1 MSEFW
6 AFQAKDIVNVLILV
20 ITAWAVYY
28 GPIRAVRVARQE
40 ETKAAKVRQKSEIFA
55 SLMKTRRF
63 QLDPEHVASLNLIQV
78 YFGDEA
84 AVLASYKA
92 YIRLLSRRGIP
103 GVADESLYKER
114 DDAFIDLVF
123 EIARALGYSQDKKE
137 IEQLAYSPEGWAT
150 DSATIRKLHGL
161 LIEIFEH
168 KRALPIT
175 PVVRPPEVNPF
186 PPAPIDPPA
195 RG

>member
-1 MSEFW
+1 MNDFW
-6 AFQAKDIVNVLILV
+6 AFQAKDMIGILILL

-28 GPIRAVRVARQE
+28 GPIRAVQIARKE
-40 ETKAAKVRQKSEIFA
+40 ETAAALIRQKSEIFA

-63 QLDPEHVASLNLIQV
+63 QLDAEHVASLNQIQV
-78 YFGDEA
+78 FFSDVP

-92 YIRLLSRRGIP
+92 YIRLLSRRSIP

-123 EIARALGYSQDKKE
+123 EIARALGYQQDKKE
-137 IEQLAYSPEGWAT
+137 IEELAYSPEGWAN
-150 DSATIRKLHGL
+150 DNNTIRKLHSL
-161 LIEIFEH
+161 MIELFEH

-175 PVVRPPEVNPF
+175 PIVRQPERNPF
-186 PPAPIDPPA
+186 PPAPIEKH
-195 RG
+195 